1 MATNTPPPTSQAEL
15 QPSAPKKVKLEPVNL
30 KPANLTV
37 VRPGTVLSPDAQQ
50 TAAILKSSPQVVQ
63 PQIISQPLTTKAAVV
78 TVTTLPGVLPLVQT
92 KPAMAAQQVSA
103 TPIISQPQKVATQP
117 QLLQQPQGHLQQ
129 AQVPQQVQLQLAQV
143 QPQPVQLQ
151 IQQQPPPVQVQQPA
165 AAAQPQVQPQV
176 QPPQQQVQQ
185 QPTVVVKQEV
195 QPQQQQEL
203 QQQPAK
209 GQPQIHIE
217 TVTNGAA
224 AQAQSQPQPAEQS
237 GEEKKSADATP
248 GPGDFDPISAMEW
261 KDGIATLPGS
271 NLKFKMNEF
280 GTLEIISTVETE
292 DGEQSVWSLGSE
304 DSATTSTSS
313 SSVSSTPTTVTTTQ
327 TKGKTDFTTSM
338 ASTTAAAS
346 FDPHEQMKGI
356 HCCECCGKYG
366 VPGEF
371 LKSGRFCSQA
381 CVAIYASRYQHQP
394 KHIQEQLAKQRMLA
408 KKKKKKFKKFH
419 LSEEEEDDQEKPHGD
434 LKMTIKLSPEGAAG
448 EEGKEPRV
456 IKHGRRKGFNW
467 ATYLEQEKALAA
479 PVKLFKEPFPQGKN
493 GFKYGMKLEGI
504 DPKHPSLFCVLSVAE
519 IKGYRVRLHF
529 DGYSECYDFW
539 RNADSVDIKP
549 VGWCEKTNHKLSV
562 PKGFGFTQETFNWNN
577 YLKVTKSQPAPK
589 HLFRPAPVS
598 ANSKPRYE
606 YYDKYENVSSHG
618 FRVGMKLE
626 AVDIKNQSL
635 ICVATVRDV
644 MDNRFL
650 VHFDGWDDGY
660 DYWCE
665 PNSPYIHP
673 VGWCEETA
681 NILTPPKD
689 YPEPEHFTW
698 QDYLTQTKSQAVP
711 ARAFKPKVS
720 HGFLKGYK
728 IEAVDRRNPSLIRV
742 ATIVDS
748 DEARIKIHFD
758 GWADIYDYWE
768 DADSPDVHP
777 ATWCAKTAHPIQG
790 PPSPADLD
798 TDGQIGCPTPGCK
811 GIGHI
816 KGPKYSGHHSS
827 FGCPYSQ
834 LNMNKE
840 SALQDR
846 LGPGRGSKSTS
857 DERDAQAERSPGEK
871 KCPTPGCDGSGHVTG
886 KYTAHHRVSGCPLA
900 HQNMKVKVTSARQL
914 ALAAQKVEQ
923 KYQKFHIPTQG
934 VGRGRGRRKIINS
947 GRFRRLSSS
956 SPDKAD
962 NKKAKDS
969 ENSLQHTVHQ
979 SVFMSA
985 MTPYPAKEL
994 PLCWDQ
1000 HVKLLPGVASLKGSD
1015 ISKWTIDQVADFVK
1029 TLPGCEEMGNV
1040 FKDEQIDG
1048 EAFLLLNQADIVKIM
1063 NIKLGPAV
1071 KIYNSILILKN
1082 ENMNE
1087 GAPA

>member
-1 MATNTPPPTSQAEL
+1 MATNTPPPPSQGEL
-15 QPSAPKKVKLEPVNL
+15 QPSPPKKVKLEPINL
-30 KPANLTV
+30 KPANMV

-63 PQIISQPLTTKAAVV
+63 PQIISQPLTPKAAVV
-78 TVTTLPGVLPLVQT
+78 TVTTLPAMLPLVQT
-92 KPAMAAQQVSA
+92 KPTVATQQVSA
-103 TPIISQPQKVATQP
+103 APVVSQPQKVVAQP
-117 QLLQQPQGHLQQ
+117 QLLQGQGHLQQ
-129 AQVPQQVQLQLAQV
+129 TQVQVQLAQV
-143 QPQPVQLQ
+143 QAQPVQVQ
-151 IQQQPPPVQVQQPA
+151 IQQPPQPQVQVQQPA
-165 AAAQPQVQPQV
+165 AAAQPQAQ
-176 QPPQQQVQQ
+176 PQQQAQQ
-185 QPTVVVKQEV
+185 QPAVVVKQEV
-195 QPQQQQEL
+195 QPQQQET
-203 QQQPAK
+203 QQQQAK
-209 GQPQIHIE
+209 AQPQAHIE
-217 TVTNGAA
+217 SVTNGGT
-224 AQAQSQPQPAEQS
+224 AQAQTQQAEQA
-237 GEEKKSADATP
+237 GEEKKSADAS
-248 GPGDFDPISAMEW
+248 PGDFDPISAMEW

-313 SSVSSTPTTVTTTQ
+313 SSVSSTPTTGTTTQ
-327 TKGKTDFTTSM
+327 AKGKADFTTSM
-338 ASTTAAAS
+338 ASSTAAAS

-408 KKKKKKFKKFH
+408 KKKKKKFKKFQ
-419 LSEEEEDDQEKPHGD
+419 LPEEDEDDQEKPHGD

-504 DPKHPSLFCVLSVAE
+504 DPKHPSVFCVLSVAE
-519 IKGYRVRLHF
+519 IKGYRIRLHF

-562 PKGFGFTQETFNWNN
+562 PKGNGLTPDTFNWNN

-626 AVDIKNQSL
+626 AVDVKNQSL

-673 VGWCEETA
+673 VGWCEETG

-711 ARAFKPKVS
+711 ARAFKPQKVT

-742 ATIVDS
+742 ATIVDT
-748 DEARIKIHFD
+748 DEARVKVHFD

-768 DADSPDVHP
+768 DADSPDMHP
-777 ATWCAKTAHPIQG
+777 ATWCAKTGHPIQG
-790 PPSPADLD
+790 PPCESPADLD

-857 DERDAQAERSPGEK
+857 DERDSQAERSPGEK

-914 ALAAQKVEQ
+914 ALAAAKVEH
-923 KYQKFHIPTQG
+923 KYQKFHIPSQG
-934 VGRGRGRRKIINS
+934 VGRGRGRRKIINA

-956 SPDKAD
+956 SPDKVD
-962 NKKAKDS
+962 KKAKDS

-1015 ISKWTIDQVADFVK
+1015 ISKWTIEQVADFVK

>member
-30 KPANLTV
+30 KPANMV

-63 PQIISQPLTTKAAVV
+63 PKVIIEPLTPKAAVV
-78 TVTTLPGVLPLVQT
+78 TVTTLPAMLPLVQT
-92 KPAMAAQQVSA
+92 KPAMATQQVTA
-103 TPIISQPQKVATQP
+103 TPIISQPQKVVTQP
-117 QLLQQPQGHLQQ
+117 QLLQT
-129 AQVPQQVQLQLAQV
+129 QVPQQVQLQLAQV

-151 IQQQPPPVQVQQPA
+151 IQPSPQPQVQVQQPPA
-165 AAAQPQVQPQV
+165 AAQPQV

-185 QPTVVVKQEV
+185 PVVVVKQEV
-195 QPQQQQEL
+195 PVVVKQEPQPQQQDS
-203 QQQPAK
+203 QQQPTK
-209 GQPQIHIE
+209 GQPQVQP
-217 TVTNGAA
+217 VTNGGAVQ
-224 AQAQSQPQPAEQS
+224 AQAQQAEPS
-237 GEEKKSADATP
+237 GEEKKSAEAT
-248 GPGDFDPISAMEW
+248 PGDFDPISAMEW

-313 SSVSSTPTTVTTTQ
+313 SSVSSTVTSTQ
-327 TKGKTDFTTSM
+327 AKGKTDFTTGM
-338 ASTTAAAS
+338 ASTTAAS
-346 FDPHEQMKGI
+346 FDPQLVQMGEI

-366 VPGEF
+366 VPGDF

-408 KKKKKKFKKFH
+408 KKRKKKIKKFQ
-419 LSEEEEDDQEKPHGD
+419 LSEEEENDQEKPHGD
-434 LKMTIKLSPEGAAG
+434 LKMTIKLSPEGATG

-493 GFKYGMKLEGI
+493 GFKYGMKLEGV
-504 DPKHPSLFCVLSVAE
+504 DPKHPSVFCVLSVAE
-519 IKGYRVRLHF
+519 IKGYRIRLHF

-562 PKGFGFTQETFNWNN
+562 PKGFTQETFNWNN

-626 AVDIKNQSL
+626 AVDVKNQSL

-689 YPEPEHFTW
+689 CLEPEHFTW

-711 ARAFKPKVS
+711 ARAFKPKVA

-728 IEAVDRRNPSLIRV
+728 MEAVDRRNPSLIRV
-742 ATIVDS
+742 ATIADT

-758 GWADIYDYWE
+758 GWQDIYDYWE
-768 DADSPDVHP
+768 DADSPDMHP
-777 ATWCAKTAHPIQG
+777 ATWCAKTGHPIQG

-857 DERDAQAERSPGEK
+857 DEREPADRSPGEK

-900 HQNMKVKVTSARQL
+900 HQNMKIKVTSARQL
-914 ALAAQKVEQ
+914 ALAAAKVEH
-923 KYQKFHIPTQG
+923 KYQKFHNIPTQG

-962 NKKAKDS
+962 SKKAKDS

-1015 ISKWTIDQVADFVK
+1015 ISKWTIEQVADFVK

-1071 KIYNSILILKN
+1071 KIYNSILILKD

>member
-1 MATNTPPPTSQAEL
+1 MATNTPPPPSQGEL
-15 QPSAPKKVKLEPVNL
+15 QPSPPKKVKLEPINL
-30 KPANLTV
+30 KPANMV

-78 TVTTLPGVLPLVQT
+78 TVTTLPAMLPLVQT
-92 KPAMAAQQVSA
+92 KPAVATQQVSA
-103 TPIISQPQKVATQP
+103 APVVSQPQKVVAQP
-117 QLLQQPQGHLQQ
+117 QLLQGQGHLQQ
-129 AQVPQQVQLQLAQV
+129 TQVQVQLAQV
-143 QPQPVQLQ
+143 QAQPVQVQ
-151 IQQQPPPVQVQQPA
+151 IQQPPQPQVQVQQPA
-165 AAAQPQVQPQV
+165 AAAQPQAQPQ
-176 QPPQQQVQQ
+176 QHAQQQLA
-185 QPTVVVKQEV
+185 VVVKQEV
-195 QPQQQQEL
+195 QPQQQET
-203 QQQPAK
+203 QQQQAK
-209 GQPQIHIE
+209 AQPQAHIE
-217 TVTNGAA
+217 SVTNGGP
-224 AQAQSQPQPAEQS
+224 AQAQTQQAEQA
-237 GEEKKSADATP
+237 GEEKKSADAT
-248 GPGDFDPISAMEW
+248 PGDFDPISAMEW

-313 SSVSSTPTTVTTTQ
+313 SSVSSTPTTGTTTQ
-327 TKGKTDFTTSM
+327 AKGKADFTTSM

-408 KKKKKKFKKFH
+408 KKKKKKFKKFQ
-419 LSEEEEDDQEKPHGD
+419 LPEEDEDDQEKPHGD

-504 DPKHPSLFCVLSVAE
+504 DPKHPSVFCVLSVAE
-519 IKGYRVRLHF
+519 IKGYRIRLHF

-562 PKGFGFTQETFNWNN
+562 PKGLTPDTFNWNN

-589 HLFRPAPVS
+589 QLFRPAPVS

-626 AVDIKNQSL
+626 AVDVKNQSL

-673 VGWCEETA
+673 VGWCEETG

-711 ARAFKPKVS
+711 ARAFKPQKVT

-742 ATIVDS
+742 ATIVDT
-748 DEARIKIHFD
+748 DEARVKVHFD

-768 DADSPDVHP
+768 DADSPDMHP
-777 ATWCAKTAHPIQG
+777 ATWCAKTGHPIQG
-790 PPSPADLD
+790 PPCESPADLD

-857 DERDAQAERSPGEK
+857 DERDSQAERSPGEK

-914 ALAAQKVEQ
+914 ALAAAKVEH
-923 KYQKFHIPTQG
+923 KYQKFHIPSQG
-934 VGRGRGRRKIINS
+934 VGRGRGRRKIINA

-962 NKKAKDS
+962 KKAKDS

-1015 ISKWTIDQVADFVK
+1015 ISKWTIEQVADFVK

>member
-1 MATNTPPPTSQAEL
+1 MATNTPPPPSQGEL
-15 QPSAPKKVKLEPVNL
+15 QPSPPKKVKLEPINL
-30 KPANLTV
+30 KPANMV

-78 TVTTLPGVLPLVQT
+78 TVTTLPAMLPLVQT
-92 KPAMAAQQVSA
+92 KPAVATQQVSA
-103 TPIISQPQKVATQP
+103 APVVSQPQKVVAQP
-117 QLLQQPQGHLQQ
+117 QLLQGQGHLQQ
-129 AQVPQQVQLQLAQV
+129 TQVQVQLAQV
-143 QPQPVQLQ
+143 QAQPVQVQ
-151 IQQQPPPVQVQQPA
+151 IQQPPQPQVQVQQPA
-165 AAAQPQVQPQV
+165 AAAQPQAQPQ
-176 QPPQQQVQQ
+176 QHAQQQLA
-185 QPTVVVKQEV
+185 VVVKQEV
-195 QPQQQQEL
+195 QPQQQET
-203 QQQPAK
+203 QQQQAK
-209 GQPQIHIE
+209 AQPQAHIE
-217 TVTNGAA
+217 SVTNGGP
-224 AQAQSQPQPAEQS
+224 AQAQTQQAEQA
-237 GEEKKSADATP
+237 GEEKKSADAT
-248 GPGDFDPISAMEW
+248 PGDFDPISAMEW

-313 SSVSSTPTTVTTTQ
+313 SSVSSTPTTGTTTQ
-327 TKGKTDFTTSM
+327 AKGKADFTTSM

-408 KKKKKKFKKFH
+408 KKKKKKFKKFQ
-419 LSEEEEDDQEKPHGD
+419 LPEEDEDDQEKPHGD

-504 DPKHPSLFCVLSVAE
+504 DPKHPSVFCVLSVAE
-519 IKGYRVRLHF
+519 IKGYRIRLHF

-562 PKGFGFTQETFNWNN
+562 PKGLTPDTFNWNN

-589 HLFRPAPVS
+589 QLFRPAPVS

-626 AVDIKNQSL
+626 AVDVKNQSL

-673 VGWCEETA
+673 VGWCEETG

-711 ARAFKPKVS
+711 ARAFKPQKVT

-742 ATIVDS
+742 ATIVDT
-748 DEARIKIHFD
+748 DEARVKVHFD

-768 DADSPDVHP
+768 DADSPDMHP
-777 ATWCAKTAHPIQG
+777 ATWCAKTGHPIQG

-857 DERDAQAERSPGEK
+857 DERDSQAERSPGEK

-914 ALAAQKVEQ
+914 ALAAAKVEH
-923 KYQKFHIPTQG
+923 KYQKFHIPSQG
-934 VGRGRGRRKIINS
+934 VGRGRGRRKIINA

-962 NKKAKDS
+962 KKAKDS

-1015 ISKWTIDQVADFVK
+1015 ISKWTIEQVADFVK

>member
-1 MATNTPPPTSQAEL
+1 MATNTPPPPSQGEL
-15 QPSAPKKVKLEPVNL
+15 QPSPPKKVKLEPINL
-30 KPANLTV
+30 KPANMV

-78 TVTTLPGVLPLVQT
+78 TVTTLPAMLPLVQT
-92 KPAMAAQQVSA
+92 KPAVATQQVSA
-103 TPIISQPQKVATQP
+103 APVVSQPQKVVAQP
-117 QLLQQPQGHLQQ
+117 QLLQGQGHLQQ
-129 AQVPQQVQLQLAQV
+129 TQVQVQLAQV
-143 QPQPVQLQ
+143 QAQPVQVQ
-151 IQQQPPPVQVQQPA
+151 IQQPPQPQVQVQQPA
-165 AAAQPQVQPQV
+165 AAAQPQAQ
-176 QPPQQQVQQ
+176 PQQQAQQ
-185 QPTVVVKQEV
+185 QPAVVVKQEV
-195 QPQQQQEL
+195 QPQQQET
-203 QQQPAK
+203 QQQQAK
-209 GQPQIHIE
+209 AQPQAHIE
-217 TVTNGAA
+217 SVTNGGAG
-224 AQAQSQPQPAEQS
+224 QAQTQQAEQA
-237 GEEKKSADATP
+237 GEEKKSADAT
-248 GPGDFDPISAMEW
+248 PGDFDPISAMEW

-304 DSATTSTSS
+304 DSTTTSTSS
-313 SSVSSTPTTVTTTQ
+313 SSVSSTPTTGTTTQ
-327 TKGKTDFTTSM
+327 AKGK
-338 ASTTAAAS
+338 A
-346 FDPHEQMKGI
+346 
-356 HCCECCGKYG
+356 
-366 VPGEF
+366 
-371 LKSGRFCSQA
+371 
-381 CVAIYASRYQHQP
+381 
-394 KHIQEQLAKQRMLA
+394 
-408 KKKKKKFKKFH
+408 
-419 LSEEEEDDQEKPHGD
+419 
-434 LKMTIKLSPEGAAG
+434 
-448 EEGKEPRV
+448 
-456 IKHGRRKGFNW
+456 GRRKGFNW

-479 PVKLFKEPFPQGKN
+479 PVKLFKEPFPQGKF

-504 DPKHPSLFCVLSVAE
+504 DPKHPSVFCVLSVAE
-519 IKGYRVRLHF
+519 IKGYRIRLHF

-562 PKGFGFTQETFNWNN
+562 PKGLTPDTFNWNN

-626 AVDIKNQSL
+626 AVDVKNQSL

-673 VGWCEETA
+673 VGWCEETG

-711 ARAFKPKVS
+711 ARAFKPQKVT

-742 ATIVDS
+742 ATIVDT
-748 DEARIKIHFD
+748 DEARVKVHFD

-768 DADSPDVHP
+768 DADSPDMHP
-777 ATWCAKTAHPIQG
+777 ATWCAKTGHPIQG

-857 DERDAQAERSPGEK
+857 DERDSQAERSPGEK

-914 ALAAQKVEQ
+914 ALAAAKVEH
-923 KYQKFHIPTQG
+923 KYQKFHIPSQG
-934 VGRGRGRRKIINS
+934 QDRQHDFTKLDCTIIWFLIKS
-947 GRFRRLSSS
+947 LS
-956 SPDKAD
+956 KQKLLLVLGEAEAEE
-962 NKKAKDS
+962 NS

-1015 ISKWTIDQVADFVK
+1015 ISKWTIEQVADFVK